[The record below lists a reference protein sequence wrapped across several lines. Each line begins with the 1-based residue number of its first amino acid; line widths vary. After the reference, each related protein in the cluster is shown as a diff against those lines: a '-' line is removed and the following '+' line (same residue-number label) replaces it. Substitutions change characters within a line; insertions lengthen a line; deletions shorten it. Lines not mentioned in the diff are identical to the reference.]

1 MLRVRPILST
11 SALDDHAALLSA
23 LGLGC
28 TENYGDWRLFDS
40 GRGKVGLHR
49 TAPGNVGGRQDNS
62 TADDGGRRDGSV
74 QLGFEIRDR
83 DIFVRRTLA
92 DGTRAELLETPH
104 GPSARVTAPDGFTFL
119 ADPVV
124 DPDPAS
130 PGLEPSPGPASPG
143 PVNPHKGQSSAVQT
157 SPARPGPPTVVQ
169 LWHTPDVDAA
179 RKVLADIGARP
190 LPPRPDGTG
199 GSRFQA
205 KNGGLVEVHPGG
217 VAGVGLCLEFPAEP
231 AALKTWLTA
240 AGLTAAPAPG
250 PAGSTFRVHTP
261 GGAAIWVR
269 AGGFMG

>member
-11 SALDDHAALLSA
+11 YALDDHAALLSA

-28 TENYGDWRLFDS
+28 TENHTDWRVFDS

-49 TAPGNVGGRQDNS
+49 TAPGNDGGRRDNS
-62 TADDGGRRDGSV
+62 TPDDGGRRDGSV

-130 PGLEPSPGPASPG
+130 PGPASPG
-143 PVNPHKGQSSAVQT
+143 PAAHPGH
-157 SPARPGPPTVVQ
+157 PGPPTVVQ

-179 RKVLADIGARP
+179 RKVLADIGARL

-250 PAGSTFRVHTP
+250 PAGSSFRVHTP